1 MNISNEWV
9 KENAGIV
16 DICHL
21 KQEINVLFDIITKL
35 MFRKNLSSLL
45 KYHK

>member
-9 KENAGIV
+9 KENSGIV

-21 KQEINVLFDIITKL
+21 KQEINVLFDIFTKL
-35 MFRKNLSSLL
+35 IFRKDL
-45 KYHK
+45 